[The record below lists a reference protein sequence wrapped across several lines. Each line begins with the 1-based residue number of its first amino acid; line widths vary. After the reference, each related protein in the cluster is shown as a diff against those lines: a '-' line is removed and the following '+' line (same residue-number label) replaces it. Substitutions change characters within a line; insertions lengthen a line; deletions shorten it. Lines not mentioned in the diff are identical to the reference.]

1 MCDRK
6 KPRNS
11 KKPEHQARAIPAPAL
26 PYPDFCSSV
35 YVGRK
40 QSNRLSKRTL
50 YCFYWLHH
58 TKKKLCRCSSPDDR
72 QPLTCPP
79 RCQRTAWSGR
89 RRRRRPEQPHSAP
102 EAFAIRNS
110 APSRRA
116 WIEFKLVG
124 FSSKQ
129 PRNNIPG
136 LV

>member
-58 TKKKLCRCSSPDDR
+58 TVPKKKLCRCSSPDDR

-102 EAFAIRNS
+102 KH
-110 APSRRA
+110 SRSGTA
-116 WIEFKLVG
+116 LPPGE
-124 FSSKQ
+124 
-129 PRNNIPG
+129 PG
-136 LV
+136 LSSNWLDFHPSSPEITYQV